1 MEKSLKSIKHALK
14 KYGRKTVVAILG
26 LLALALILQHLV
38 TFILLAPL
46 LASIFYIIWRYN
58 DA

>member
-1 MEKSLKSIKHALK
+1 MEKSLKSIKHVLK

-46 LASIFYIIWRYN
+46 LASIFYIMWRYN